1 MKKKY
6 KKEVIEEEIYN
17 YDFSYIAGY
26 TSGGFPYGVT
36 WEEIGI
42 NQDLSLEEKLRLY
55 ENQDKK
61 EVTDDDLPF

>member
-26 TSGGFPYGVT
+26 TGGGFPYGVT

>member
-26 TSGGFPYGVT
+26 TGGGFPYGVT

-55 ENQDKK
+55 EN
-61 EVTDDDLPF
+61 